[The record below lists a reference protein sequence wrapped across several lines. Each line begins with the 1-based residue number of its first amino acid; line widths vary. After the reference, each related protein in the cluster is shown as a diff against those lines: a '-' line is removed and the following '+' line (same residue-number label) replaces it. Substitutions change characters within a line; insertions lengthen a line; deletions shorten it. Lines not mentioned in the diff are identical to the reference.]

1 MAPNIF
7 IYKVPSYDKVATSP
21 KADIQLHLKNIYIG
35 LPQNI
40 KIMPVGMICWPS
52 GSDPSEKSSAH
63 RHIKLGKHIQ
73 LIPKLVASEYL
84 SRNYYTG

>member
-1 MAPNIF
+1 
-7 IYKVPSYDKVATSP
+7 
-21 KADIQLHLKNIYIG
+21 
-35 LPQNI
+35 
-40 KIMPVGMICWPS
+40 MPVGMICWPS